1 MHPLCPTIAVTHYVT
16 RLLSPIMS
24 HYCCHPLCPTIAVTH
39 YVPLLLSPIMSYGSC
54 HPVCPT
60 VAAPTV
66 AAHPLCPTV
75 TVTHDVSRSLSPI
88 MSHGCL
94 SHSSGR
100 CGQGPGAVLPTVPA
114 GRGGRP
120 AALRPLLQLLPG
132 LPGLD
137 RPALPVRVP
146 LPVSLQPS
154 HHAVRLLHQRHPQ
167 RGLRQEQAA
176 VAPM

>member
-1 MHPLCPTIAVTHYVT
+1 MSQ
-16 RLLSPIMS
+16 LLSLIMSHGCCSPIMS
-24 HYCCHPLCPTIAVTH
+24 HDCCSPIMSRGCCHPLCPMIAAH
-39 YVPLLLSPIMSYGSC
+39 PLFHDCC
-54 HPVCPT
+54 HPTCS
-60 VAAPTV
+60 TV

-75 TVTHDVSRSLSPI
+75 AAHPFSPRLLSPI

-100 CGQGPGAVLPTVPA
+100 VGQGPGAVLPTVPA
-114 GRGGRP
+114 GRGCRP

-132 LPGLD
+132 LPGPD

-146 LPVSLQPS
+146 LPVPLQPT

-167 RGLRQEQAA
+167 RGLREEQAA
-176 VAPM
+176 VAPV